1 MSEIIYN
8 ITKSK
13 MDLLLNKVINLD
25 EIKVEYSSDMDAMKT
40 DLIKSLRSGIKEIRE
55 LLIEYESCLKE

>member
-25 EIKVEYSSDMDAMKT
+25 EIKVEYSSDVDAMKT
-40 DLIKSLRSGIKEIRE
+40 EVIKSLRSGIKEIRE
-55 LLIEYESCLKE
+55 LLREYESS